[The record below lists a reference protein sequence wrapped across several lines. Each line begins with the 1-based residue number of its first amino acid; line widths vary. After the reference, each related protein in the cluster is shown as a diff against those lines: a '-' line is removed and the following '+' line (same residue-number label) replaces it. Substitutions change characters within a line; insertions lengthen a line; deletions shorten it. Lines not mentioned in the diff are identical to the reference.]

1 MHLSPGCWGGQKGSP
16 LAWAQH
22 PTSLPRLGSQA
33 GPCCVCGAAVLVTD
47 GLKRRLAS
55 REVGCHLF
63 QDHGLGE
70 GHVSGC
76 PSLEGHDQ
84 EAPVWQAACVA
95 SQAKNTLCGLR
106 APFNVARP
114 LSYSQMS
121 EGCAPSGSFITIQL
135 SVTNI
140 DPHLLR
146 ARRHTRHGDPQL
158 CPPRSAQGAE
168 ETAWKAL
175 ERSGTQ
181 LKDGLFCLRG
191 RWGEESRR
199 MSHGE
204 EMMFMLG
211 RLRVCAGAGAPSC
224 APLVCL
230 ERKRGQGCWGGAGG
244 SPGPTGAA
252 GATLSNAHT
261 WSPEQ
266 AVAG

>member
-1 MHLSPGCWGGQKGSP
+1 M
-16 LAWAQH
+16 
-22 PTSLPRLGSQA
+22 
-33 GPCCVCGAAVLVTD
+33 
-47 GLKRRLAS
+47 
-55 REVGCHLF
+55 
-63 QDHGLGE
+63 
-70 GHVSGC
+70 SGC

-84 EAPVWQAACVA
+84 EAPVWQAACVG
-95 SQAKNTLCGLR
+95 SKAKNTLCGLR

-114 LSYSQMS
+114 LSYPQMS

-146 ARRHTRHGDPQL
+146 ARHHTRHGDPQL
-158 CPPRSAQGAE
+158 YPPRSTQGAE

-199 MSHGE
+199 MRHGE

-211 RLRVCAGAGAPSC
+211 QLRVCAGAGAPSC
-224 APLVCL
+224 PPLVCL
-230 ERKRGQGCWGGAGG
+230 ERKRGQGCGGRLAVPLGLQG
-244 SPGPTGAA
+244 LQVPPSPTHTRGAQSKLWPGEIQPARVGAACVNLGPGPSSENGSQGNRSCSAR
-252 GATLSNAHT
+252 LSPFTVRFQTKLSA
-261 WSPEQ
+261 W
-266 AVAG
+266 VR